1 MLDAFGKQNWWPADS
16 SFEVIIGAILTQ
28 QTSWKNVEKAIS
40 SLKKEGDLNPE
51 FLNNIELGRLEQLI
65 KPSGFYKIKAQRL
78 KNFLDYFLKEYNG
91 KIEKM
96 TEDNTIKI
104 RKELLN
110 INGIGKETADS
121 ILLYALNKEIFVI
134 DAYTKRIFFRLGIVD
149 TNDYEKLRELFENSL
164 KEKDHLN
171 TINKFKEMHALIVE
185 LGKNYCKKDPICNN
199 CPLFSSCKRKGV
211 KNEYS
216 WN

>member
-28 QTSWKNVEKAIS
+28 QTSWKNVEKAIY
-40 SLKKEGDLNPE
+40 SLKKEGGLNPE
-51 FLNNIELGRLEQLI
+51 FLNNVELGRLEQLI

-91 KIEKM
+91 KIKKM

-121 ILLYALNKEIFVI
+121 ILLYAL
-134 DAYTKRIFFRLGIVD
+134 
-149 TNDYEKLRELFENSL
+149 
-164 KEKDHLN
+164 
-171 TINKFKEMHALIVE
+171 
-185 LGKNYCKKDPICNN
+185 KN
-199 CPLFSSCKRKGV
+199 
-211 KNEYS
+211 
-216 WN
+216 

>member
-1 MLDAFGKQNWWPADS
+1 MDIKKL
-16 SFEVIIGAILTQ
+16 
-28 QTSWKNVEKAIS
+28 EKFI
-40 SLKKEGDLNPE
+40 
-51 FLNNIELGRLEQLI
+51 Q
-65 KPSGFYKIKAQRL
+65 PSGFYKQKAERL
-78 KNFLDYFLKEYNG
+78 KKFCKYLDKNYDSNLNSFFNRD
-91 KIEKM
+91 
-96 TEDNTIKI
+96 TNVI
-104 RKELLN
+104 RNELLSL
-110 INGIGKETADS
+110 NGIGNETADS
-121 ILLYALNKEIFVI
+121 ILLYAGEKLKFVI

>member
-40 SLKKEGDLNPE
+40 SLKKEGGLNPE
-51 FLNNIELGRLEQLI
+51 FLNYIELGRLEQLI

-91 KIEKM
+91 KTEKM

-121 ILLYALNKEIFVI
+121 TLLYALNKEIFVI

-171 TINKFKEMHALIVE
+171 TINKFISKV
-185 LGKNYCKKDPICNN
+185 GKFILVRIGKIFVTHYFMI
-199 CPLFSSCKRKGV
+199 F
-211 KNEYS
+211 
-216 WN
+216 